1 MTTGRM
7 AATSGSTN
15 RIYDRL
21 TESDVV
27 PMPGQPFD
35 VFEYLSYLRRRW
47 PFWAAT
53 CAVAI
58 LVSAGI
64 ALMLPKQYTA
74 TASILIETPGAAD
87 PRNSTAVSPMYLES
101 LKTYEHFAESDT
113 LFLEALDKF
122 HLRDENHAAPAD
134 SLKRR
139 ILKVVKPRDTKIL
152 QVSATLPDP
161 VKAQAVAQ
169 FIAERTVDLNRSLV
183 RQSDQDLIDEANRQ
197 AAAAR
202 ARTQEIEKRLDQ
214 ETGRASYEAL
224 QSEVDNLVEL
234 QARLRRDLYQARVD
248 IADYTA
254 QGNQRELSSVHAR
267 AEALEKQAADVNR
280 ELIAK
285 EKMASERRVRL
296 DASTADLKTARTTS
310 QPADGRLTE
319 IRQAAGT
326 RSERLR
332 IIDPGIVPQQPS
344 SPGRTIIV
352 ITAVVVA
359 LLLAWLYLTVAF
371 NFRTQARRRAIAS
384 YSAER

>member
-1 MTTGRM
+1 
-7 AATSGSTN
+7 
-15 RIYDRL
+15 
-21 TESDVV
+21 
-27 PMPGQPFD
+27 MPGQPFD

-47 PFWAAT
+47 PFWAVT

-87 PRNSTAVSPMYLES
+87 PRNSTALSPMYLES

-214 ETGRASYEAL
+214 ETGRAPYEAL

-234 QARLRRDLYQARVD
+234 QARLRRRS
-248 IADYTA
+248 
-254 QGNQRELSSVHAR
+254 E
-267 AEALEKQAADVNR
+267 
-280 ELIAK
+280 
-285 EKMASERRVRL
+285 ERRVG
-296 DASTADLKTARTTS
+296 K
-310 QPADGRLTE
+310 E
-319 IRQAAGT
+319 C
-326 RSERLR
+326 RSRW
-332 IIDPGIVPQQPS
+332 
-344 SPGRTIIV
+344 SP
-352 ITAVVVA
+352 
-359 LLLAWLYLTVAF
+359 YH
-371 NFRTQARRRAIAS
+371 
-384 YSAER
+384 